1 MYFVLPSIDTVVE
14 IHEIVIDSYGGLK
27 GIPHPEQIEAAIMRP
42 QHFMDYDEECDI
54 HLVAAI
60 ILESIT
66 TFHAFADGNK
76 RTALISMLM
85 TYRMNGLELDFTLHV
100 NEKLEKLVL
109 DIADSQKRQ
118 TIKQLRTR
126 LKKLIDEFSKRT
138 K

>member
-1 MYFVLPSIDTVVE
+1 
-14 IHEIVIDSYGGLK
+14 
-27 GIPHPEQIEAAIMRP
+27 MRP